1 MLSSHSRKEHG
12 LRFRLIAVLAVLL
25 GLVGGPAL
33 FAQESDAAPVEF
45 YTMGQQSLQ
54 LSAGLFIPLFF
65 QSFGGGGSPTNLTAG
80 GAGALHWNVHLG
92 NNFLVG
98 LELSGSI
105 SRSPLENYLLMLPI
119 TIKGGYIFHIFPVEI
134 PVSLGIGVNLIK
146 YQTQS
151 HADLILKPAVSPMWR
166 YNSSWSFGLNIEWWW
181 DFQFATGDQ
190 DSSQARMGHFLTLM
204 PTVQY
209 NF

>member
-1 MLSSHSRKEHG
+1 M
-12 LRFRLIAVLAVLL
+12 RFRLLAVLVVL
-25 GLVGGPAL
+25 LCLVGGPAV
-33 FAQESDAAPVEF
+33 FAQGTDAAPVEY

-54 LSAGLFIPLFF
+54 LSAGLFVPLFF
-65 QSFGGGGSPTNLTAG
+65 QSFAGAGSPTHLSL
-80 GAGALHWNVHLG
+80 GATGAIQWGIHLG

-98 LELSGSI
+98 LEVSGGV

-119 TIKGGYIFHIFPVEI
+119 TVKGSYIFYLFPVEI
-134 PVSLGIGVNLIK
+134 PVSLGVGVNLIK

-151 HADLILKPAVSPMWR
+151 HVDLILKPAISPMWK

-181 DFQFATGDQ
+181 DFQFATGSQ
-190 DSSQARMGHFLTLM
+190 DPSKARMGHFLSLM
-204 PTVQY
+204 PTAQY